1 MHILTLQDSVD
12 LGDQTIEQGRYII
25 DDLNAAHLLVLAS
38 RGQMTTLDEVR
49 PLDENQ
55 DWNDKKILFMRA
67 GGFGDLVLL
76 TPVLREIKRRWPN
89 CHLAISTMKHYAPV
103 ISNLELIDEI
113 IEYPVPFDIGNSFN
127 AWVFLENAIERNP
140 RAREIHMTELFG
152 EIAGVASIDN
162 LLPEYRVKA
171 TEAIWANE
179 AYPRVN
185 GTKRCCIQV
194 GTSALCRTYPRSKL
208 SEVCIELL
216 QRGWEVFLL
225 GAKGEVKFDK
235 APPAGLRNL
244 ADANLTLRQSAAVMS
259 QSDVFLGSDSALLHI
274 AGALAV
280 PAVGLY
286 GPFPWHLR
294 TKHCPTTVAISG
306 NGACAP
312 CFHHVN
318 AARRNHF
325 PTDCPSRS
333 KGICEVLADISPA
346 RIVTKLEAIAAHEPR
361 AHG

>member
-12 LGDQTIEQGRYII
+12 LGDETIEAGQYMV

-38 RGQMTTLDEVR
+38 RGKMNELGEIRQLDER
-49 PLDENQ
+49 K
-55 DWNDKKILFMRA
+55 DWNGKKVLFMRA

-76 TPVLREIKRRWPN
+76 TPVLREIKRRWPS
-89 CHLAISTMKHYAPV
+89 CHISISTMKHYAPV
-103 ISNLELIDEI
+103 ISNLEFIDDVV
-113 IEYPVPFDIGNSFN
+113 EYPVPVDIANSYD

-140 RAREIHMTELFG
+140 RAREIHMTELYG
-152 EIAGVASIDN
+152 EIAGVPQIEN
-162 LLPEYRVKA
+162 LLPAYRVKA

-185 GTKRCCIQV
+185 GTRRCCIQV
-194 GTSALCRTYPRSKL
+194 GTSALCRTYPRNKL
-208 SEVCIELL
+208 GEVCAELL
-216 QRGWEVFLL
+216 KRGWEVFLL
-225 GAKGEVKFDK
+225 GDKNEIKFDK
-235 APPAGLRNL
+235 APPPNLRNI
-244 ADANLTLRQSAAVMS
+244 AEAGLTLRQSVAVMS
-259 QSDVFLGSDSALLHI
+259 QGDVFLGSDSALLHI

-286 GPFPWHLR
+286 GPFPWALR

-325 PTDCPSRS
+325 PIDCPSRS

-346 RIVTKLEAIAAHEPR
+346 RIISKLETIAR
-361 AHG
+361 SIK